1 MDDVMCRAARLA
13 FLEGVYRLDFPD
25 THTFTLSSVERRVSA
40 IERAVG
46 GITAPPPH
54 EACSWNGIVWRLWRA
69 DLKTELV
76 TNPLFDPYLAGL
88 AGMLK
93 EDYTTD
99 GLRRVVDRLGHDL
112 PEIKCPREQDAAAA
126 AATEGEE
133 CKECLVAVVQKLAYV
148 GGRLRERPPMEP
160 LSKGTIYAFAAV
172 LGEKFGL
179 YGAAPRH
186 QPDAPIRPASPNA
199 ERAAAARGRCA
210 AGPGYGPTG
219 WTSSG
224 EGISSLYNPP
234 STASN
239 ERRRRRT
246 SFHQGDSRPRAAF
259 GQDMDHGTAFNQ
271 NDPRGTALNQNG
283 NRQDALNQHNPR
295 AGAFNFNFPPTTT
308 VDHDS
313 RPGLAVDTDIPR
325 DTGLGSNVHGR
336 VAFDPD
342 SPHRPG
348 FAPPASRAPTP
359 SRPASAGSDNGGPS
373 VPAAAAQPPRS
384 CAWRRGMG
392 FLRSKERGR
401 RQRNE

>member
-1 MDDVMCRAARLA
+1 MDDVMLCAARLA
-13 FLEGVYRLDFPD
+13 FLEGVHRLALPD
-25 THTFTLSSVERRVSA
+25 THAFTPQSVERRVSA
-40 IERAVG
+40 IERHDG
-46 GITAPPPH
+46 RITLPPPN
-54 EACSWNGIVWRLWRA
+54 EPCTWNSLMWRLWRA
-69 DLKTELV
+69 DFRADLV
-76 TNPLFDPYLAGL
+76 TNPLFDAYLDGL

-93 EDYTTD
+93 ENCTTAV
-99 GLRRVVDRLGHDL
+99 LRRVVDSLGHDL
-112 PEIKCPREQDAAAA
+112 PEIKCPREQAAAA
-126 AATEGEE
+126 AGATEAGATEGEE
-133 CKECLVAVVQKLAYV
+133 CEECLVAVVQKLAYV
-148 GGRLRERPPMEP
+148 GGRLGQRPPIKP
-160 LSKGTIYAFAAV
+160 FSKGTIQAFAAV
-172 LGEKFGL
+172 VGENFGL
-179 YGAAPRH
+179 FGSAPRH

-199 ERAAAARGRCA
+199 ER

-259 GQDMDHGTAFNQ
+259 GQDMDNGRAFNQ

-384 CAWRRGMG
+384 RAWRRGMG
-392 FLRSKERGR
+392 FLRSKERGQ

>member
-1 MDDVMCRAARLA
+1 MDHVMLCAARLA
-13 FLEGVYRLDFPD
+13 FFEGVHRLALPD
-25 THTFTLSSVERRVSA
+25 THAFTRQSVERRVSA
-40 IERAVG
+40 IERHDG
-46 GITAPPPH
+46 GITLPPPN
-54 EACSWNGIVWRLWRA
+54 EPSTWNGLAWRLWRA
-69 DLKTELV
+69 DIRADLV
-76 TNPLFDPYLAGL
+76 TNPLFDAYLDGL

-93 EDYTTD
+93 EDCTTEV
-99 GLRRVVDRLGHDL
+99 LRHVVDSLGHDL
-112 PEIKCPREQDAAAA
+112 PEIKCPREQAAAAA
-126 AATEGEE
+126 AATEAAAATAGEGCE
-133 CKECLVAVVQKLAYV
+133 DCLVAVVQKLAYV
-148 GGRLRERPPMEP
+148 GGRLGQRPPLKP
-160 LSKGTIYAFAAV
+160 FSNRTIQAFAAV
-172 LGEKFGL
+172 VGESFGL
-179 YGAAPRH
+179 FGSAPRH

-199 ERAAAARGRCA
+199 ERA
-210 AGPGYGPTG
+210 GPRYGPTG

-259 GQDMDHGTAFNQ
+259 DQDMDHGRAFNQ

-359 SRPASAGSDNGGPS
+359 SRPASAGPDNGGPS

-384 CAWRRGMG
+384 RTWRRGMD
-392 FLRSKERGR
+392 FLRSKKRGR